1 MRTQVGI
8 VGAGPAGLVLA
19 HLLHLRGIDS
29 VVLENHSREHI
40 ERCCALQ
47 PPRALIASTK
57 AHLLRL
63 RLPAL
68 RAISKKFVIGF
79 PLPGAIRWSRAS
91 RATPYTDITSC
102 ATSSP
107 ALLTFTSGS
116 TNDIGRTR

>member
-1 MRTQVGI
+1 
-8 VGAGPAGLVLA
+8 
-19 HLLHLRGIDS
+19 
-29 VVLENHSREHI
+29 EHI

-102 ATSSP
+102 AASSP

-116 TNDIGRTR
+116 TGEPKAALRTHGVLLAQHRVLAEALQVSAGDVDLTTL